1 MAEATDRHFPHHGA
15 GQLSTPLFS
24 VIIPT
29 YNRMEKLRRA
39 LDSLVAQTFRDFE
52 VIVCDDG
59 STDGTAEMVETFTD
73 TLNISYLRDE
83 NFGGPARP
91 RNVGMAASKG
101 RWICF
106 LDADDWWY
114 PGKLERIV
122 PLLENSD
129 LIFHDCDVVTP
140 QGMRRFVRKSRMP
153 RKPFFVDFMTR
164 GCRIITSS
172 VCVRREIL
180 DAVGPFS
187 EDRELIAIEDTD
199 LWIRI
204 ARVTEKF
211 VYLPERLGAY
221 WEDGD
226 NISGFSGKFI
236 ERITVLHNKFAGF
249 LGEAERRDAGML
261 LMYRTAL
268 VKRSLG
274 HFGESRALFRKTLA
288 ARNMKIKVYSM
299 LYLVRMKLNL

>member
-1 MAEATDRHFPHHGA
+1 MAETTDRCLPLDGA
-15 GQLSTPLFS
+15 CTLNNPLFS

-29 YNRMEKLRRA
+29 YNRSDKLRRA

-59 STDGTAEMVETFTD
+59 STDGTVEMAEAFTGA
-73 TLNISYLRDE
+73 LNIMCLRDE

-91 RNVGMAASKG
+91 RNRGIAVSQG
-101 RWICF
+101 RWFCF

-114 PGKLERIV
+114 PGKLERMV
-122 PLLENSD
+122 PLLEDAD
-129 LIFHDCDVVTP
+129 LVFHDCDVVTP
-140 QGMRRFVRKSRMP
+140 HGIRRFVRKSRTP
-153 RKPFFVDFMTR
+153 VKPAFVDFMTR

-172 VCVRREIL
+172 VCLRREIL

-199 LWIRI
+199 LWIRV

-211 VYLPERLGAY
+211 TYLPARLGAY
-221 WEDGD
+221 WEDGT
-226 NISGFSGKFI
+226 NISGFSEKYI
-236 ERITVLHNKFAGF
+236 ERITVLHNKFATY
-249 LGEAERRDAGML
+249 LDADARGEAEML

-268 VKRSLG
+268 IKRSLG
-274 HFGESRALFRKTLA
+274 QIRESRKLFRRTLA
-288 ARNMKIKVYSM
+288 SRNLKIKLYSI
-299 LYLVRMKLNL
+299 LNLLRMSLNL